1 MKSFHSNGKL
11 LISGEYLVLD
21 GALSLALPCKFGQYL
36 NFTEDSNGT
45 LEWISKDMNDT
56 IWFTAYFEAK
66 TLKVLKT
73 SNYNTV
79 KWVRKI
85 LEFCNKNSLTNKSL
99 QGKIECKL
107 EFPNN
112 WGLGSS
118 STLLNNLASLYEI
131 NPYNLHFSTTNGSGY
146 DIACAGSNSA
156 LTYQVIENIPQV
168 KKMDWSPVFK
178 DEILFIFLKKKQKSN
193 LEVKRFKE
201 LKKDPDLISRIS
213 SITKEIIYSKT
224 IEEFEH
230 LLDEHEAITG
240 QYIQSETV
248 KSKYFSDYEGS
259 VKSLG
264 AWGGDFVLATRKN
277 KNYFLDKGF
286 DTILSFSEIIK
297 ESTFKTVS

>member
-21 GALSLALPCKFGQYL
+21 GALSLALPCKFGQSL
-36 NFTEDSNGT
+36 NFTEDSNGN

-56 IWFTAYFEAK
+56 IWFTANFEAK

-79 KWVRKI
+79 KWVKKI

-107 EFPNN
+107 DFPNN

-131 NPYNLHFSTTNGSGY
+131 NPYDLHFSTTNGSGY

-156 LTYQVIENIPQV
+156 LTYQVIKNIPEV
-168 KKMDWSPVFK
+168 NKMHWSPVFK

-286 DTILSFSEIIK
+286 DTILSFSELIK

>member
-21 GALSLALPCKFGQYL
+21 GALSLALPCKFGQSL
-36 NFTEDSNGT
+36 NFTEDSNGN

-79 KWVRKI
+79 KWVKKI

-107 EFPNN
+107 EFPKN

-118 STLLNNLASLYEI
+118 STLLNNLASLYEV
-131 NPYNLHFSTTNGSGY
+131 NPYDLHFSTTNGSGY

>member
-21 GALSLALPCKFGQYL
+21 GALSLALPCKFGQSL
-36 NFTEDSNGT
+36 KFTEDSNGN

-79 KWVRKI
+79 KWVKKI

-131 NPYNLHFSTTNGSGY
+131 NPYDLNFSTTNGSGY

-156 LTYQVIENIPQV
+156 ITYQVIENIPQV

-277 KNYFLDKGF
+277 KNYFFDKGF
-286 DTILSFSEIIK
+286 ETILSFSEIIK

>member
-79 KWVRKI
+79 KWVKKI

-131 NPYNLHFSTTNGSGY
+131 NPYDLHFSTTNGSGY

-213 SITKEIIYSKT
+213 SITKQIIYSKT

-240 QYIQSETV
+240 QYIQNETV

>member
-21 GALSLALPCKFGQYL
+21 GALSLALPCKFGQSL
-36 NFTEDSNGT
+36 KFTEDSNGN

-79 KWVRKI
+79 KWVKKI
-85 LEFCNKNSLTNKSL
+85 LEFCNKNSLTNKNL

-131 NPYNLHFSTTNGSGY
+131 NPYDLNFSTTNGSGY

-156 LTYQVIENIPQV
+156 ITYQVIENIPQV

>member
-79 KWVRKI
+79 KWVKNI

-118 STLLNNLASLYEI
+118 STLLNNLASLYEV
-131 NPYNLHFSTTNGSGY
+131 NPYDLHFSTTNGSGY

-156 LTYQVIENIPQV
+156 LTYQVIENIPEV

>member
-1 MKSFHSNGKL
+1 MKYFHSNGKL

-45 LEWISKDMNDT
+45 LEWISKDMNDI

-79 KWVRKI
+79 KWVKKI

-107 EFPNN
+107 DFPNN

-131 NPYNLHFSTTNGSGY
+131 NPYDLHFSTTNGSGY

>member
-21 GALSLALPCKFGQYL
+21 GALSLALPCKFGQSL
-36 NFTEDSNGT
+36 KFTEDSNGN

-79 KWVRKI
+79 KWVKKI
-85 LEFCNKNSLTNKSL
+85 LEFCNKNSLKNKNL

-118 STLLNNLASLYEI
+118 STLLNNLAGLYEI
-131 NPYNLHFSTTNGSGY
+131 NPYDLNFSTTNGSGY

-156 LTYQVIENIPQV
+156 ITYQVIENIPQV

-277 KNYFLDKGF
+277 KNYFFDKGF
-286 DTILSFSEIIK
+286 ETILSFSEIIK

>member
-56 IWFTAYFEAK
+56 IWFNAYFEAK

-79 KWVRKI
+79 KWVKKI
-85 LEFCNKNSLTNKSL
+85 LEFCNKNSLTNKNL

-118 STLLNNLASLYEI
+118 STLLNNLASLYEV
-131 NPYNLHFSTTNGSGY
+131 NPYDLHFSTTNGSGY

-156 LTYQVIENIPQV
+156 ITYQVIENIPEV

>member
-1 MKSFHSNGKL
+1 LKSFHSNGKL

-21 GALSLALPCKFGQYL
+21 GALSLALPCKFGQSL
-36 NFTEDSNGT
+36 KFTEDSNGN

-79 KWVRKI
+79 KWVKKI
-85 LEFCNKNSLTNKSL
+85 LEFCNKNSLTNKNL

-118 STLLNNLASLYEI
+118 STLLNNLASLYEV
-131 NPYNLHFSTTNGSGY
+131 NPYDLHFSTTNGSGY

-156 LTYQVIENIPQV
+156 ITYQVIENIPEV

-230 LLDEHEAITG
+230 LLDKHEAITG

-264 AWGGDFVLATRKN
+264 AWGGDFVLATREN
-277 KNYFLDKGF
+277 KKYFLDKGF

>member
-1 MKSFHSNGKL
+1 MKYFHSNGKL

-45 LEWISKDMNDT
+45 LEWISKDMNDI

-79 KWVRKI
+79 KWVKKI

-131 NPYNLHFSTTNGSGY
+131 NPYDLHFSTTNGSGY

>member
-79 KWVRKI
+79 KWVKKI

-131 NPYNLHFSTTNGSGY
+131 NPYDLHFSTTNGSGY

-156 LTYQVIENIPQV
+156 LTYQVIKNIPEV
-168 KKMDWSPVFK
+168 NKMDWSPVFK

>member
-79 KWVRKI
+79 KWVKKI

-107 EFPNN
+107 EFPKN

-118 STLLNNLASLYEI
+118 STLLNNLARLYEI
-131 NPYNLHFSTTNGSGY
+131 NPYDLHFSTTNGSGY

>member
-21 GALSLALPCKFGQYL
+21 GALSLALPCKFGQSL
-36 NFTEDSNGT
+36 KFTEDSNGN

-79 KWVRKI
+79 KWVKKI
-85 LEFCNKNSLTNKSL
+85 LEFCNKNSLTNKNL

-131 NPYNLHFSTTNGSGY
+131 NPYDLHFSTTNGSGY

-156 LTYQVIENIPQV
+156 ITYQVIENIPQV

-286 DTILSFSEIIK
+286 ETILSFSEIIK

>member
-21 GALSLALPCKFGQYL
+21 GALSLALPCKFGQSL
-36 NFTEDSNGT
+36 KFTEDSNGN

-79 KWVRKI
+79 KWVKKI
-85 LEFCNKNSLTNKSL
+85 LEFCNKNSLVNKNL

-131 NPYNLHFSTTNGSGY
+131 NPYDLNFSTTNGSGY

-156 LTYQVIENIPQV
+156 LTYQVFANTPNV
-168 KKMDWSPVFK
+168 KKIDWSPIFK
-178 DEILFIFLKKKQKSN
+178 DEILFVFLKKKQKSN

-230 LLDEHEAITG
+230 LLDELWLYPSRSCWFYSNVGLCTC
-240 QYIQSETV
+240 YI
-248 KSKYFSDYEGS
+248 
-259 VKSLG
+259 
-264 AWGGDFVLATRKN
+264 
-277 KNYFLDKGF
+277 
-286 DTILSFSEIIK
+286 
-297 ESTFKTVS
+297 

>member
-79 KWVRKI
+79 KWVKKI
-85 LEFCNKNSLTNKSL
+85 LEFCNKNSLTNKNL

-118 STLLNNLASLYEI
+118 STLLNNLASLYEV
-131 NPYNLHFSTTNGSGY
+131 NPYDLHFSTTNGSGY

-156 LTYQVIENIPQV
+156 ITYQVIENIPEV

>member
-79 KWVRKI
+79 KWVKKI
-85 LEFCNKNSLTNKSL
+85 LEFCNKNSLKNKSL

-118 STLLNNLASLYEI
+118 STLLNNLASLYEV
-131 NPYNLHFSTTNGSGY
+131 NPYDLHFSTTNGSGY

-230 LLDEHEAITG
+230 LLDEHESITG

>member
-1 MKSFHSNGKL
+1 LKYFHSNGKL

-66 TLKVLKT
+66 TFKVLKT

-79 KWVRKI
+79 KWVKKI

-118 STLLNNLASLYEI
+118 STLLNNLANLYEI
-131 NPYNLHFSTTNGSGY
+131 NPYDLHFSTTNGSGY

>member
-79 KWVRKI
+79 KWVKKI

-118 STLLNNLASLYEI
+118 STLLNNLASLYEV
-131 NPYNLHFSTTNGSGY
+131 NPYDLHFSTTNGSGY

-156 LTYQVIENIPQV
+156 LTYQVIENIPEV

>member
-21 GALSLALPCKFGQYL
+21 GALSLALPCKFGQSL
-36 NFTEDSNGT
+36 NFTGSSNGT

-79 KWVRKI
+79 KWVKKI

-131 NPYNLHFSTTNGSGY
+131 NPYDLHFSTTNGSGY

>member
-21 GALSLALPCKFGQYL
+21 GALSLALPCKFGQSL
-36 NFTEDSNGT
+36 IFTEESNGT
-45 LEWISKDMNDT
+45 LEWISKDANDT

-79 KWVRKI
+79 KWVKKI
-85 LEFCNKNSLTNKSL
+85 LEFCNKNSLTNKNL

-131 NPYNLHFSTTNGSGY
+131 NPYDLNFSTTNGSGY

-156 LTYQVIENIPQV
+156 ITYQVIENIPQV

-224 IEEFEH
+224 IEEFEY
-230 LLDEHEAITG
+230 LLDEHEAIIG

-286 DTILSFSEIIK
+286 DTILSYSKLIK
-297 ESTFKTVS
+297 ESKFKNVS

>member
-21 GALSLALPCKFGQYL
+21 GALSLALPCKFGQSL
-36 NFTEDSNGT
+36 KFTEDSNGN

-79 KWVRKI
+79 KWVKKI
-85 LEFCNKNSLTNKSL
+85 LEFCNKNSLTNKNL
-99 QGKIECKL
+99 QGKIACKL

-131 NPYNLHFSTTNGSGY
+131 NPYDLNFSTTNGSGY

-156 LTYQVIENIPQV
+156 ITYQVIENIPQV

-277 KNYFLDKGF
+277 KNYFFDKGF
-286 DTILSFSEIIK
+286 ETILSFSEIIK

>member
-79 KWVRKI
+79 KWVKKI

-131 NPYNLHFSTTNGSGY
+131 NPYYLHFSTTNGSGY

>member
-79 KWVRKI
+79 KWVKKI
-85 LEFCNKNSLTNKSL
+85 LEFCNKNSLTNKNL

-131 NPYNLHFSTTNGSGY
+131 NPYDLHFSTTNGSGY

>member
-79 KWVRKI
+79 KWVKKI

-131 NPYNLHFSTTNGSGY
+131 NPYDLHFSTTNGSGY

-156 LTYQVIENIPQV
+156 LTYQVIENIPKV

-230 LLDEHEAITG
+230 LLDEHESITG
-240 QYIQSETV
+240 KYIQSETV

>member
-1 MKSFHSNGKL
+1 LKSFHSNGKL

-21 GALSLALPCKFGQYL
+21 GALSLALPCKFGQSL
-36 NFTEDSNGT
+36 NFTEDSNGN

-56 IWFTAYFEAK
+56 IWFTANFEAK

-79 KWVRKI
+79 KWVKKI

-107 EFPNN
+107 DFPNN

-131 NPYNLHFSTTNGSGY
+131 NPYDLHFSTTNGSGY

-156 LTYQVIENIPQV
+156 LTYQVIKNIPEV
-168 KKMDWSPVFK
+168 NKMHWSPVFK

-264 AWGGDFVLATRKN
+264 AWGGDFVLATREN
-277 KNYFLDKGF
+277 KKYFLDKGF

>member
-21 GALSLALPCKFGQYL
+21 GALSLALPCKFGQSL
-36 NFTEDSNGT
+36 NFTEDSNGN

-56 IWFTAYFEAK
+56 IWFTANFEAK

-79 KWVRKI
+79 KWVKKI

-107 EFPNN
+107 DFPNN

-131 NPYNLHFSTTNGSGY
+131 NPYDLHFSTTNGSGY

>member
-1 MKSFHSNGKL
+1 LKSFHSNGKL

-66 TLKVLKT
+66 TFKVLKT

-79 KWVRKI
+79 KWVKKI

-118 STLLNNLASLYEI
+118 STLLNNLANLYEI
-131 NPYNLHFSTTNGSGY
+131 NPYDLHFSTTNGSGY

>member
-79 KWVRKI
+79 KWVKKI

-99 QGKIECKL
+99 QGKIESKL

-118 STLLNNLASLYEI
+118 STLLNNMASLYEV
-131 NPYNLHFSTTNGSGY
+131 NPYDLHFSTTNGSGY

-156 LTYQVIENIPQV
+156 LTYQVIENIPKV

-230 LLDEHEAITG
+230 LLDEHESITG
-240 QYIQSETV
+240 KYIQSETV

>member
-21 GALSLALPCKFGQYL
+21 GALSLALPCKYGQSL
-36 NFTEDSNGT
+36 KFTEDSNGN

-79 KWVRKI
+79 KWVKKI
-85 LEFCNKNSLTNKSL
+85 LEFCNKNSLTNKNL

-131 NPYNLHFSTTNGSGY
+131 NPYDLNFSTTNGSGY

-156 LTYQVIENIPQV
+156 ITYQVIENIPQV

-224 IEEFEH
+224 IEEFEY

-286 DTILSFSEIIK
+286 DTILSYSELIK
-297 ESTFKTVS
+297 ESKFKNVS

>member
-79 KWVRKI
+79 KWVKKI

-118 STLLNNLASLYEI
+118 STLLNNLASLYEV
-131 NPYNLHFSTTNGSGY
+131 NPYDLHFSTTNGSGY

-178 DEILFIFLKKKQKSN
+178 DEILFIFLKKKEKSN

>member
-1 MKSFHSNGKL
+1 LKSFHSNGKL
-11 LISGEYLVLD
+11 LISGEYLVID
-21 GALSLALPCKFGQYL
+21 GALSLALPCKYGQSL
-36 NFTEDSNGT
+36 NFTKESNGT
-45 LEWISKDMNDT
+45 LEWISKDVNDT

-79 KWVRKI
+79 KWIKKI
-85 LEFCNKNSLTNKSL
+85 LEFCNKNSLKNKNL

-131 NPYNLHFSTTNGSGY
+131 NPYDLHFSTTNGSGY

-156 LTYQVIENIPQV
+156 LIYQVLENIPDV
-168 KKMDWSPVFK
+168 KKIHWSPIFK

-193 LEVKRFKE
+193 LEVKRFRE
-201 LKKDPDLISRIS
+201 LRKDPDLINRIS
-213 SITKEIIYSKT
+213 SITKEIIQSKT
-224 IEEFEH
+224 IEEFECF
-230 LLDEHEAITG
+230 LDEHEAITG
-240 QYIQSETV
+240 QHIQSETV
-248 KSKYFSDYEGS
+248 KSRYFSDYEGS

-277 KNYFLDKGF
+277 KNYFFKKGF
-286 DTILSFSEIIK
+286 DTILSYSEIIK
-297 ESTFKTVS
+297 ESTFKTVF

>member
-79 KWVRKI
+79 KWVKKI

-99 QGKIECKL
+99 QGKIESKL

-118 STLLNNLASLYEI
+118 STLLNNLASLYEV
-131 NPYNLHFSTTNGSGY
+131 NPYDLHFSTTNGSGY

-156 LTYQVIENIPQV
+156 LTYQVIENIPKV

-240 QYIQSETV
+240 QYIQSKTV

>member
-79 KWVRKI
+79 KWVKKI

-131 NPYNLHFSTTNGSGY
+131 NPYDLHFSTTNGSGY

-156 LTYQVIENIPQV
+156 LTYQVIENIPKV